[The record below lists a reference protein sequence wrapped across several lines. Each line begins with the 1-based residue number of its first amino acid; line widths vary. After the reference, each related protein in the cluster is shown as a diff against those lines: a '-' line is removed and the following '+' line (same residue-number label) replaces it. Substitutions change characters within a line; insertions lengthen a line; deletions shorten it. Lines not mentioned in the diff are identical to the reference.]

1 MGCRIMEKEKADNL
15 IEIEVFTKGDVDGV
29 YECYGRFD
37 TSHEFTTCNFHP
49 DDGWYRIATYSASEI
64 LAFEQRGVNVTF
76 DYDWLEEEVRSNPKA
91 NWMYHEAKNR
101 P

>member
-37 TSHEFTTCNFHP
+37 TSHVI
-49 DDGWYRIATYSASEI
+49 DRIATYSAAEI

-76 DYDWLEEEVRSNPKA
+76 DYDWLEEEIRANPKA
-91 NWMYHEAKNR
+91 NWMYYEAKNR